1 MLQFSL
7 ATAKNG
13 KTIIKIHHDF
23 GAFNFYIVP
32 DPNNPESFGWASD
45 PLIKDKKI
53 GDKIAIRAVKSIAQ
67 FTRNDPNNLSFS
79 DMVNALRSAAETPA
93 E

>member
-1 MLQFSL
+1 MLQYSL

-23 GAFNFYIVP
+23 GNFNFYLVP

-45 PLIKDKKI
+45 PLIKDKKV
-53 GDKIAIRAVKSIAQ
+53 GDMIAIRAAKSIAQ
-67 FTRNDPNNLSFS
+67 YTRNNPDNLSFS